1 MCAYDGKME
10 RKQKRKQKR
19 YPISI
24 NVKLNTPDISIEVM
38 ATNISCDG
46 FGLQSLKSVPPATQ
60 AKITMASPVAAT
72 FYGSLTW
79 SRHTLIKGLDAY
91 EMGFEAYAILHQGTM
106 ADTTEGKEEIIQKIL
121 TALGEIEDENVYRSN
136 RKL

>member
-1 MCAYDGKME
+1 MWAYDGKME
-10 RKQKRKQKR
+10 RKQQRKQKR

-38 ATNISCDG
+38 TTNISCDG

-60 AKITMASPVAAT
+60 AKITMTSPVAAT

-79 SRHTLIKGLDAY
+79 SCHTLIKGLDAY

-121 TALGEIEDENVYRSN
+121 TALGE
-136 RKL
+136 